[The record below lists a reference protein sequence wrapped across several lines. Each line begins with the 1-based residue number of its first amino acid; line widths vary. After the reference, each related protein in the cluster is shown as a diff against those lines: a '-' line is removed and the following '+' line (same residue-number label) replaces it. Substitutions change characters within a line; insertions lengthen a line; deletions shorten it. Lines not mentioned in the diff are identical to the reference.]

1 MHSTLLWTACCFL
14 TGLLPYCVC
23 LVWVSPLRCCHP
35 QIDPEI
41 RSCCS
46 VNVVCRT
53 LLFVS
58 SAGPVSLKPP
68 SCRFKLQWCF
78 LLPRRKWRMIRG
90 LMLLQ
95 GKSGSGSLECI
106 QEHHWCVPDFPGCHK
121 ICEASLYLWNKNRY
135 IHTSMETNAGRRGG
149 DSSWI
154 AIIQHQRLILAT
166 EIAISCQ
173 LSGLCQWLW
182 LCGDS
187 KGEPA
192 EPAHCILAERVSAS
206 KNTDAEGKSARSL
219 STRSPSKKWSQK
231 KKARLQSW
239 KKGQG
244 GNYMATMF
252 ILQTPWASKKA
263 APRHKRR
270 SRKCSL
276 SLCLSHT
283 HTCKIDKIWYFLI

>member
-1 MHSTLLWTACCFL
+1 MHSTLLWTACFFL

-35 QIDPEI
+35 QIDHEI
-41 RSCCS
+41 QSCCS

-58 SAGPVSLKPP
+58 SAGPVSLQPP

-95 GKSGSGSLECI
+95 GKSGSGSLECL

-121 ICEASLYLWNKNRY
+121 MCEASLYLWNKNCY
-135 IHTSMETNAGRRGG
+135 IHTSMETNAGRRGW

-219 STRSPSKKWSQK
+219 STRSPSKVITEKKSSTAVSEKRTGWKLHGHNVHLADTLSVKEGCSTSQTEK
-231 KKARLQSW
+231 QE
-239 KKGQG
+239 
-244 GNYMATMF
+244 MF
-252 ILQTPWASKKA
+252 PL
-263 APRHKRR
+263 
-270 SRKCSL
+270 SL
-276 SLCLSHT
+276 SLT
-283 HTCKIDKIWYFLI
+283 HTCKIDKIWYFLV